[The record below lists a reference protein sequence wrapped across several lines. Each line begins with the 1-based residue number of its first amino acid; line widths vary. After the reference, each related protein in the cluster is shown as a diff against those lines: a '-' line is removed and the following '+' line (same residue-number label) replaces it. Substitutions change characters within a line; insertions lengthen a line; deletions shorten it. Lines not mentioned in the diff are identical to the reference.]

1 MLSIVTGKQ
10 RSGKTFCVLLH
21 WIIPA
26 LQSGRSVVTN
36 LPLFPDQISRNFLR
50 GRKDFDLKILSMEE
64 SLEFWIH
71 KKPESLVVLDEA
83 YEIFPATVTLALKTN
98 IQRRLRE
105 KDYLPFYFKDY
116 DKSQGL
122 LTPREIWYMQ
132 QAELQ
137 SYVRQHGHYK
147 DDLVIISHNPLD
159 LHAFVLRGA
168 MEFIFL
174 KNSLRQNIWKFHL
187 LEGITYPKQFFIM
200 RHFDTM
206 EEMKKG
212 QHASERYYHPAS
224 EVFKCYDSFSTAVRV
239 SNDEKASTAASSD
252 FKRPYRYVI
261 FQWFKDK
268 FPALFISFIVASFIM
283 IFVYTLAMSAVSTGP
298 VYQPPSDAVP
308 LSTDSSLPDSVP
320 PPLLVHDA
328 VLVSALP
335 ASLVSFVSDWD
346 LPPKPGF
353 FGPVLGRS
361 RSSVEFENVVLSESF
376 YQITNKGVFTCKGK
390 FIPYSSFSRLSFL
403 DFFSSQAELL
413 RVQKKMK

>member
-1 MLSIVTGKQ
+1 MLSVVTGKQ

-26 LQSGRSVVTN
+26 LQAGRSVVTN
-36 LPLFPDQISRNFLR
+36 LPLFPDQISREFLR

-98 IQRRLRE
+98 ISRRLKD

-122 LTPREIWYMQ
+122 LSPREIWYMQ

-168 MEFIFL
+168 MEFVFL
-174 KNSLRQNIWKFHL
+174 KNSLRQNIFKFHL
-187 LEGITYPKQFFIM
+187 LEGLTFPKQFFIM
-200 RHFDTM
+200 RHYDTM

-212 QHASERYYHPAS
+212 THSMERYYDPRS
-224 EVFKCYDSFSTAVRV
+224 DVFKCYDSFSTAIRV
-239 SNDEKASTAASSD
+239 SNDDKASLAPSSD
-252 FKRPYRYVI
+252 FNRPYRYVV
-261 FQWFKDK
+261 FQWLKDK
-268 FPALFISFIVASFIM
+268 FPAMFFCALVFSLIATFI
-283 IFVYTLAMSAVSTGP
+283 YTLASSAVSTGP
-298 VYQPPSDAVP
+298 VYKPAIDSSALTIDPIPVSDVDSVRIDAPSPVLVAVAAVPPSP
-308 LSTDSSLPDSVP
+308 Y
-320 PPLLVHDA
+320 
-328 VLVSALP
+328 
-335 ASLVSFVSDWD
+335 D
-346 LPPKPGF
+346 LPPSSGV

-361 RSSVEFENVVLSESF
+361 RSAVEFESVVLTESF
-376 YQITNKGVFTCKGK
+376 YQITNKGVLTCKGK
-390 FIPYSSFSRLSFL
+390 FIPYSAFSRLSFS
-403 DFFSSQAELL
+403 DFFSSQAELM
-413 RVQKKMK
+413 RSQKKMK